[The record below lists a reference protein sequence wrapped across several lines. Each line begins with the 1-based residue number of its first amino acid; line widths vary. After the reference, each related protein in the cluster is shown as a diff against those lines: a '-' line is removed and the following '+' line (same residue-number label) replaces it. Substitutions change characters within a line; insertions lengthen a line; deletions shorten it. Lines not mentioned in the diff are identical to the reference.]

1 MSRPSRRQGREAA
14 LQLLYQVDLT
24 GDSGDKAFEAYWAS
38 WPDEDRE
45 GDIREFA
52 EHLVR
57 FVLTSG
63 KRIDEAIDAAAK
75 NWDLERFSRVDLN
88 LLRLGVA
95 ELFASPEVP
104 PPVVINEAVE
114 IAHRFSDE
122 KAAAFIN
129 GVLDRVARDSGLIAG
144 AARPAQR
151 PKAPTVAVSKGTART
166 PRTSKTSSRG
176 PGAGRPANGEG
187 SKG

>member
-24 GDSGDKAFEAYWAS
+24 GDAGDKAFEAYWAS
-38 WPDEDRE
+38 WSGEDKDEST
-45 GDIREFA
+45 REFA

-95 ELFASPEVP
+95 ELLGSPEVP

-129 GVLDRVARDSGLIAG
+129 GVLDRVARDAGLIAG
-144 AARPAQR
+144 GPKPARR
-151 PKAPTVAVSKGTART
+151 PKEATVAVSKGTART
-166 PRTSKTSSRG
+166 PRTSKG
-176 PGAGRPANGEG
+176 PGAGRATKGSNG
-187 SKG
+187 